1 MSTNAQAVSANN
13 SGRTIAIIAMFFL
26 FAMISF
32 VTNLAAPIGTIWG
45 YQFEGNSFLGM
56 LGNMMNFLAY
66 LFMGIPAGKLLTKI
80 GYKKTA
86 LWAMAIG
93 AIGLA
98 VQLASSWFGGEIHIS
113 SSEVNVK
120 ESIDG
125 IDYEV
130 VKTMHVTLNFIIYL
144 LGAFIAGFC
153 VCMLNTVVNPMLNLL
168 GGGGNK
174 GNQLIQTGGSLNSL
188 SGTLTPFLVGALIG
202 QLTRKTTIGDV
213 APLLWIAIGI
223 FMASF
228 IVICF
233 VKIPEP
239 TMSTGKKVKFTH
251 SPWNFRHTVLGV
263 IAIFFYVGVEV
274 GIPGTLNFYLADQ
287 KATGAGVLGDAS
299 AIAGAVVAIYWLLML
314 VGRFTSSIISG
325 KVSTKTQ
332 LVSVSAVCI
341 CLIGLAIFSS
351 KESKMEVP
359 KIIYDPV
366 QSTEATLNAAEMP
379 AQEIEAFKANPTV
392 EKLVP
397 YTETRTIETT
407 SGPIAKQVIKN
418 SEKQPVEIVEA
429 IRNTPGIPYAALFLI
444 LCGLCTSVM
453 WGGIFNLAVE
463 GLGKY
468 TAQASGI
475 FMMMVVGGGVLP
487 LVQQLLVNHVGYM
500 NSYYLIIAAVG
511 YIFLYAVWGCTNVN
525 KDIPVEM
532 DEEPAKEIKEAIE
545 LVD

>member
-1 MSTNAQAVSANN
+1 MSTTNN

-98 VQLASSWFGGEIHIS
+98 VQLASSWFGGETHVASSTVTVMEDINGTDYPVTRTFHI
-113 SSEVNVK
+113 
-120 ESIDG
+120 
-125 IDYEV
+125 
-130 VKTMHVTLNFIIYL
+130 TLNFIIYL

-174 GNQLIQTGGSLNSL
+174 GNQLIQTGGALNSL
-188 SGTLTPFLVGALIG
+188 SGTLTPFFVGALIG
-202 QLTRKTTIGDV
+202 QLSRKTTMGNV

-223 FMASF
+223 FVLSF
-228 IVICF
+228 IVISF
-233 VKIPEP
+233 VRIPEP
-239 TMSTGKKVKFTH
+239 NLTSGKKVKFQH

-287 KATGAGVLGDAS
+287 KVGGAGVLGDAS

-314 VGRFTSSIISG
+314 VGRFTSGIISG

-332 LVSVSAVCI
+332 LVTVSAVCI

-351 KESKMEVP
+351 REWKIGVP
-359 KIIYDPV
+359 KIVYNPV
-366 QSTEATLNAAEMP
+366 ANTTATLQNAGMSQNEIDKFIDSPKAELL
-379 AQEIEAFKANPTV
+379 T
-392 EKLVP
+392 P
-397 YTETRTIETT
+397 YIVETT
-407 SGPIAKQVIKN
+407 VNTDNGPVVKQVIAN
-418 SEKQPVEIVEA
+418 SEKQPVELIEA
-429 IRNTPGIPYAALFLI
+429 VSNQPGIPYSALFLI

-475 FMMMVVGGGVLP
+475 FMMMVVGGGVIP
-487 LVQQLLVNHVGYM
+487 LVQQLLVKHIGYM

-511 YIFLYAVWGCTNVN
+511 YIFLYAIWGCTNVN
-525 KDIPVEM
+525 SDIPVDM
-532 DEEPAKEIKEAIE
+532 DEDSDAKEIKEEIT

>member
-1 MSTNAQAVSANN
+1 MTTTTLEKNGT

-93 AIGLA
+93 IIGLA
-98 VQLASSWFGGEIHIS
+98 VQWVSSVFGAETHVASSTVSVVEKI
-113 SSEVNVK
+113 N
-120 ESIDG
+120 G
-125 IDYEV
+125 IEYPV
-130 VKTMHVTLNFIIYL
+130 TKTMHVTLNFIIYL

-174 GNQLIQTGGSLNSL
+174 GNQLIQTGGALNSL
-188 SGTLTPFLVGALIG
+188 SGTLTPFFVGALIG
-202 QLTRKTTIGDV
+202 QLSRKTTMGNV

-223 FMASF
+223 FVVAF
-228 IVICF
+228 IVISF

-239 TMSTGKKVKFTH
+239 NINSGKKVKFTH

-274 GIPGTLNFYLADQ
+274 GIPGTLNFYLSDQ
-287 KATGAGVLGDAS
+287 GNTGAGVLGDAS
-299 AIAGAVVAIYWLLML
+299 TIAGAIVAIYWLLML
-314 VGRFTSSIISG
+314 VGRFTSGIISG

-332 LVSVSAVCI
+332 LMTVSAVCI
-341 CLIGLAIFSS
+341 ILVGLAIFSNR
-351 KESKMEVP
+351 ESKFSVPSFIYNPVNNTTAVLHGAGMPKNEVDDF
-359 KIIYDPV
+359 I
-366 QSTEATLNAAEMP
+366 AE
-379 AQEIEAFKANPTV
+379 PTAD
-392 EKLVP
+392 KLVP
-397 YTETRTIETT
+397 YLETQQVETEQGVVE
-407 SGPIAKQVIKN
+407 KQVLKD
-418 SEKQPVEIVEA
+418 SEKQPIEIIDA
-429 IRNTPGIPYAALFLI
+429 ITNKPGIPYAALFLI

-487 LVQQLLVNHVGYM
+487 LVQQLLVKHIGYM
-500 NSYYLIIAAVG
+500 NSYYLIIGAVG
-511 YIFLYAVWGCTNVN
+511 YIFLYAIWGCINVN
-525 KDIPVEM
+525 KDIPV
-532 DEEPAKEIKEAIE
+532 DEESEEIKKEIE